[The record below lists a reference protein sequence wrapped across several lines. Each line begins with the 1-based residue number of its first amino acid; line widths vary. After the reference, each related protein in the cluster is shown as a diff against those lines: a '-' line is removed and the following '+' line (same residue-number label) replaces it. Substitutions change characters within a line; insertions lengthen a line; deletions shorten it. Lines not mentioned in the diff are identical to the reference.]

1 MHLYHC
7 LASSE
12 LILSAVFQ
20 QVSQL
25 DGWLKTVL
33 PALIVASSSLLDD
46 ILRLS
51 ESTLVVKLTA
61 LKFQNFKIQNV
72 CLNKEK
78 ERFFYFVHPSDL
90 KDQRGEHLL
99 SGAI

>member
-1 MHLYHC
+1 MY
-7 LASSE
+7 
-12 LILSAVFQ
+12 VFQ

-25 DGWLKTVL
+25 AEWLKTVL
-33 PALIVASSSLLDD
+33 PALIVASSSLLED

-78 ERFFYFVHPSDL
+78 ERFFILYILP
-90 KDQRGEHLL
+90 
-99 SGAI
+99 I